1 MATIT
6 FDGPNK
12 LIEIGYDGPITET
25 TAEEIYSRWKDWVS
39 LGNAQYEPAFNES
52 VGGNE
57 LGGGTSLA
65 GYFFLR
71 NDIGW
76 NIIHADND
84 YEIRLSGDLYPA
96 DPLANFIT
104 TTVTPHSVQFV
115 FQRSAASY
123 VTVGSGGSSAPTA
136 AQVAAAVWDR
146 PMSSHNT
153 AGSFG
158 KRIKELLPT
167 LWGIK

>member
-6 FDGPNK
+6 FDGAQK
-12 LIEIGYDGPITET
+12 IITIGYDGPITDV
-25 TAEEIYSRWKDWVS
+25 TAVELYSRWKDWVAQ
-39 LGNAQYEPAFNES
+39 GNAQYEPAFAES

-57 LGGGTSLA
+57 LGGGTALS
-65 GYFFLR
+65 GYYFINNNL
-71 NDIGW
+71 GW
-76 NIIHADND
+76 KIIHSPYD
-84 YEIRLSGDLYPA
+84 YQINISGDLYPT
-96 DPLANFIT
+96 DPLAPFVD
-104 TTVTPHSVQFV
+104 TTVAPHSVQFI

-123 VTVGSGGSSAPTA
+123 VTVGSGSGGPTA

-153 AGSFG
+153 VGSFG
-158 KRIKELLPT
+158 KRVKELLPT

>member
-12 LIEIGYDGPITET
+12 IISIGYDGPITDV
-25 TAEEIYSRWKDWVS
+25 TAQEIYSRWKEWVTA
-39 LGNAQYEPAFNES
+39 GNAQYTPAFAES

-57 LGGGTSLA
+57 LGGGTALS
-65 GYFFLR
+65 GYYFVN
-71 NDIGW
+71 NDLGW
-76 NIIHADND
+76 RIVHSPYDYQINI
-84 YEIRLSGDLYPA
+84 SGDLYPS
-96 DPLANFIT
+96 DPN
-104 TTVTPHSVQFV
+104 TPFVDTISGDYSVQFI

-123 VTVGSGGSSAPTA
+123 VTVGSGSSAPTA

-146 PMSSHNT
+146 PMASHNV

-158 KRIKELLPT
+158 KRVKELLPT

>member
-1 MATIT
+1 MPTLT

-12 LIEIGYDGPITET
+12 SITIGYDGPITEV
-25 TAEEIYSRWKDWVS
+25 TAEYIYSRWKDWVAQ
-39 LGNAQYEPAFNES
+39 GNAQYEPAFNES

-65 GYFFLR
+65 GYFFIR

-76 NIIHADND
+76 NLTHAEND
-84 YEIRLSGDLYPA
+84 YEIRLSGDFYPA
-96 DPLANFIT
+96 DANLPFIE
-104 TTVTPHSVQFV
+104 TTVAPHSVQFI

-123 VTVGSGGSSAPTA
+123 VTAGGGSSAPTA

-146 PMSSHNT
+146 PMSSHNVT
-153 AGSFG
+153 GSFG
-158 KRIKELLPT
+158 KRLKELLPT
-167 LWGIK
+167 LWGIR

>member
-6 FDGPNK
+6 FDGPTK
-12 LIEIGYDGPITET
+12 RITIGYDGPITEV
-25 TAEEIYSRWKDWVS
+25 TAAELYSRWKDWVA
-39 LGNAQYEPAFNES
+39 LGNAQYEPAFAES

-57 LGGGTSLA
+57 LGGGTALS
-65 GYFFLR
+65 GYYFI
-71 NDIGW
+71 NNNYGW
-76 NIIHADND
+76 KIIHSNYD
-84 YEIRLSGDLYPA
+84 YEIVISGDLYPS
-96 DPLANFIT
+96 DPLSPFVT
-104 TTVTPHSVQFV
+104 TTVAPHSVQFI

-123 VTVGSGGSSAPTA
+123 VTVGSGSSGPTA

-146 PMSSHNT
+146 PMASHNV

>member
-1 MATIT
+1 MPTIT

-12 LIEIGYDGPITET
+12 SITIGYDGPITEV
-25 TAEEIYSRWKDWVS
+25 TAEYIYSRWKEWVA
-39 LGNAQYEPAFNES
+39 LGNAQYEPAFAES

-57 LGGGTSLA
+57 LGGGTALA
-65 GYFFLR
+65 GYFFIR

-76 NIIHADND
+76 NLTHANND

-96 DPLANFIT
+96 DANLPFIE
-104 TTVTPHSVQFV
+104 TTVAPHSVQFI

-123 VTVGSGGSSAPTA
+123 VTAGGGSSAPTA

-146 PMSSHNT
+146 PMASHSV

-158 KRIKELLPT
+158 KRVKELLPT

>member
-1 MATIT
+1 MPTIT

-12 LIEIGYDGPITET
+12 SIEIGYDGPITEV
-25 TAEEIYSRWKDWVS
+25 TAEYIYSRWKDWVA
-39 LGNAQYEPAFNES
+39 LGNAQYEPAFAES

-65 GYFFLR
+65 GYFFIR

-76 NIIHADND
+76 NLIHDEYD
-84 YEIRLSGDLYPA
+84 YQITISGDLYPA
-96 DPLANFIT
+96 DPQLPFIE
-104 TTVTPHSVQFV
+104 TTVSPHSVLFI

-123 VTVGSGGSSAPTA
+123 VTAGSGSSAPTA

-146 PMSSHNT
+146 PMASHNVT
-153 AGSFG
+153 GSFG
-158 KRIKELLPT
+158 KRVKELLPT